1 MVQALRAALEAR
13 LNDARRLRLLRD
25 QWLLRRRSY
34 EEYQRRIGKQIVQ
47 LVKARPQLEAI
58 RTLEGPSPDR
68 LLALK
73 RRLQGGAEWL
83 QRQTVPAGMESVHE
97 LLVGAWRFAESAANG
112 RYDAVTTGKISTAWT
127 ASSAAAGAMMLLTRA
142 QDELRTEL
150 EIPRL
155 K

>member
-1 MVQALRAALEAR
+1 
-13 LNDARRLRLLRD
+13 
-25 QWLLRRRSY
+25 
-34 EEYQRRIGKQIVQ
+34 
-47 LVKARPQLEAI
+47 
-58 RTLEGPSPDR
+58 
-68 LLALK
+68 
-73 RRLQGGAEWL
+73 
-83 QRQTVPAGMESVHE
+83 MESVHE